1 MKQTKHPTGYLHC
14 PMFTFTTLMIKLSVC
29 EGNVKDD
36 DFRLSKRNAALKC
49 SVVEHNGDFTSWQSR
64 LRNLIFFE
72 FFLLR
77 SFDLKMH
84 TNADRNRTWGDETG
98 HESFQ
103 SDISYSQTQS
113 SHSHWCYERV
123 QREKGTGSCYR
134 SQQTFQERFTGR
146 VITSL
151 KH

>member
-1 MKQTKHPTGYLHC
+1 MWRT
-14 PMFTFTTLMIKLSVC
+14 MTLGFQSEMQHW
-29 EGNVKDD
+29 
-36 DFRLSKRNAALKC
+36 NAVWWSSLW
-49 SVVEHNGDFTSWQSR
+49 EHMGDFTSWQSR
-64 LRNLIFFE
+64 LRNLIFFK

-123 QREKGTGSCYR
+123 QREKGTGSCYC

-151 KH
+151 NIILRIRKCSANMISRRLWAW